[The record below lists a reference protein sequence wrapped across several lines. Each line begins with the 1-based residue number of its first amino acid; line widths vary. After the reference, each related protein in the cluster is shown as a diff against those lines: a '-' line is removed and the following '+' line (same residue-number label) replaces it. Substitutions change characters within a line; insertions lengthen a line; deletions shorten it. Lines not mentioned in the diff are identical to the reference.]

1 MSLSPLPYSPRLP
14 GREEDVIDM
23 PNTGSGSGQP
33 YPELAQGVD
42 VLGLEKGII
51 VAVHQALPVDHSGV
65 VHQDGDVTH
74 LWARRGHGAIRA
86 ASPSGLYLE
95 RRDLALGSHIASLSI
110 SLDL

>member
-1 MSLSPLPYSPRLP
+1 M
-14 GREEDVIDM
+14 
-23 PNTGSGSGQP
+23 
-33 YPELAQGVD
+33 
-42 VLGLEKGII
+42 LGLEKGVII
-51 VAVHQALPVDHSGV
+51 AVHQALPVDHGSI